1 MKIVLAPDGP
11 LDARG
16 TLARYHLW
24 GEDPTNRIGDD
35 VFRRVLR
42 HGGRLVPYEVRWSG
56 PVDGARITVRAPGA
70 DAAVGAAVAAEV
82 RRLLGLDLDL
92 TGFYRMAKADPA
104 LATLIEPLY
113 GLRPTLAPTPFEMLV
128 GSITAQQVNLSFAF
142 ACRARLVRRFGT
154 PVKVGRETVWAFPE
168 PARLAVARVREL
180 RVLKYSTRKAE
191 YIRDLARAV
200 VSGTLDLDAVCA
212 AESALVIERLTAL
225 RGLGRWTAD
234 WFLARCLGRGDV
246 CPAGDL
252 AVRKAF
258 VHYYGRGR
266 ALSED
271 TIRPRARGASTRI
284 SRCTTSWPGCVC
296 RVRRRGAARE
306 EDQRPQDHWPAGS
319 RSPQGRAPR
328 RTVRARRRLGRRPRV
343 HLSVRAPPA
352 RLRLRPVRRARGAAD
367 VGDDVAGGDQAD
379 RRRALRD
386 VGRPARE
393 PLSLSRAA
401 RTVSLRRL
409 HRRPLMN
416 EARKRWIFVG
426 IMLSIFLAAIE
437 STVVATA
444 MPTVVASLGGI
455 RIYSWV
461 FSGFLLTQT
470 VTMPLWGRFS
480 DLYGRRPVYLAGLAT
495 FLAGSALSGAS
506 QNMVQLIVFRM
517 VQGLGAGALMT
528 LGYTIIGE
536 LFGLERRD

>member
-128 GSITAQQVNLSFAF
+128 GSITAQQINLSFAF
-142 ACRARLVRRFGT
+142 ACRARLVRRYGT
-154 PVKVGRETVWAFPE
+154 PVRLGRQTVWAFPDAARIAG
-168 PARLAVARVREL
+168 ARLREL
-180 RVLKYSTRKAE
+180 RALKYSTRKAE
-191 YIRDLARAV
+191 YIRGLAHAV
-200 VSGTLDLDAVCA
+200 VSGTLDLEAICA
-212 AESALVIERLTAL
+212 APTPTVIERLTAL

-258 VHYYGRGR
+258 DHFYGRGR
-266 ALSED
+266 ILSEKA
-271 TIRPRARGASTRI
+271 IR
-284 SRCTTSWPGCVC
+284 
-296 RVRRRGAARE
+296 
-306 EDQRPQDHWPAGS
+306 
-319 RSPQGRAPR
+319 
-328 RTVRARRRLGRRPRV
+328 
-343 HLSVRAPPA
+343 
-352 RLRLRPVRRARGAAD
+352 RRARAWG
-367 VGDDVAGGDQAD
+367 QYQ
-379 RRRALRD
+379 
-386 VGRPARE
+386 
-393 PLSLSRAA
+393 
-401 RTVSLRRL
+401 
-409 HRRPLMN
+409 N
-416 EARKRWIFVG
+416 
-426 IMLSIFLAAIE
+426 LA
-437 STVVATA
+437 VHY
-444 MPTVVASLGGI
+444 L
-455 RIYSWV
+455 
-461 FSGFLLTQT
+461 
-470 VTMPLWGRFS
+470 
-480 DLYGRRPVYLAGLAT
+480 LAGMRLKQPAVGGGT
-495 FLAGSALSGAS
+495 
-506 QNMVQLIVFRM
+506 
-517 VQGLGAGALMT
+517 
-528 LGYTIIGE
+528 
-536 LFGLERRD
+536 

>member
-82 RRLLGLDLDL
+82 RRLLGLDRDL

-154 PVKVGRETVWAFPE
+154 PVPVGRETVWAFPDA
-168 PARLAVARVREL
+168 ARLAVARVREL
-180 RVLKYSTRKAE
+180 RALKYSTRKAE

-200 VSGTLDLDAVCA
+200 VSGALDLDAVCA
-212 AESALVIERLTAL
+212 AESALVIERLTAP
-225 RGLGRWTAD
+225 RG
-234 WFLARCLGRGDV
+234 LGRGDV

-271 TIRPRARGASTRI
+271 TIR
-284 SRCTTSWPGCVC
+284 
-296 RVRRRGAARE
+296 
-306 EDQRPQDHWPAGS
+306 
-319 RSPQGRAPR
+319 
-328 RTVRARRRLGRRPRV
+328 
-343 HLSVRAPPA
+343 
-352 RLRLRPVRRARGAAD
+352 RRARAWGEHQNLA
-367 VGDDVAGGDQAD
+367 VHYLLAGM
-379 RRRALRD
+379 
-386 VGRPARE
+386 
-393 PLSLSRAA
+393 
-401 RTVSLRRL
+401 RL
-409 HRRPLMN
+409 HRP
-416 EARKRWIFVG
+416 AVG
-426 IMLSIFLAAIE
+426 
-437 STVVATA
+437 
-444 MPTVVASLGGI
+444 GG
-455 RIYSWV
+455 
-461 FSGFLLTQT
+461 T
-470 VTMPLWGRFS
+470 
-480 DLYGRRPVYLAGLAT
+480 
-495 FLAGSALSGAS
+495 
-506 QNMVQLIVFRM
+506 
-517 VQGLGAGALMT
+517 
-528 LGYTIIGE
+528 
-536 LFGLERRD
+536 